1 MTRSFLEIFP
11 RVSNVVLNVFNVN
24 NTKSTEGTMLVHY
37 ILMCIDNN
45 GTPPKFRNITN
56 MISSIK
62 LIMIINNLIINNITN
77 IQSSKSSQIFIS
89 EDAFI
94 K

>member
-1 MTRSFLEIFP
+1 MTRSFLEIVP

-24 NTKSTEGTMLVHY
+24 NTKSTEGTMFVHY

-56 MISSIK
+56 VISSIK
-62 LIMIINNLIINNITN
+62 LIMIT
-77 IQSSKSSQIFIS
+77 QGYRKKF
-89 EDAFI
+89 FFCPR
-94 K
+94 